1 MWRFTP
7 FLMWHADDGDFLY
20 CWVAQEATFHLDR
33 RDVLAAAD
41 NDILKTVADFNKT
54 VRVNDCSVTRVEP
67 SVSDRRVRR
76 HRIILIALHDDVVSH
91 SDFAKG
97 LSVVWHL
104 VSIFVRNPEL
114 SGTHELD
121 ALA

>member
-1 MWRFTP
+1 MKFERFFGRFRTLSQDDKSMWRFTP

-54 VRVNDCSVTRVEP
+54 VRVNDCSVSAVKCGGYWGD
-67 SVSDRRVRR
+67 SS
-76 HRIILIALHDDVVSH
+76 
-91 SDFAKG
+91 KY
-97 LSVVWHL
+97 
-104 VSIFVRNPEL
+104 
-114 SGTHELD
+114 
-121 ALA
+121 